1 MSSLVY
7 GIFKLKVSMY
17 NDLKQMKGL
26 LHQEEEASFPF
37 PVKTTSEKTLHE
49 NL

>member
-1 MSSLVY
+1 M
-7 GIFKLKVSMY
+7 F

-26 LHQEEEASFPF
+26 LHPEEFLKQASLF